1 MKAVVKHAREAR
13 AMSADE
19 LHARPI
25 NPDAPE
31 QLTSVP
37 GSPAAAPRRRPW
49 TPTISPGLRPR
60 WVAEF
65 AQRGRVY
72 GSRPSRLYSDSAFA
86 RLRHGMRQRWSG
98 EPSLA

>member
-37 GSPAAAPRRRPW
+37 GSPAAAPPA
-49 TPTISPGLRPR
+49 PPL
-60 WVAEF
+60 
-65 AQRGRVY
+65 
-72 GSRPSRLYSDSAFA
+72 GSDN
-86 RLRHGMRQRWSG
+86 
-98 EPSLA
+98 